1 MIRMALSPGSRLG
14 PYEILSPLGAGG
26 MGEVYRARDARL
38 GCEVA
43 IKVQPPSI
51 GADEETLAR
60 FGPRGEGD
68 HERVSSGARSD
79 IEFGSMLPAGVTP
92 GVLSQPP
99 RGARREE
106 VMIGRALEKRIVVGV
121 LLAGLL
127 AAAAPAG
134 DAATAATAAVKAPPV
149 DSLEIVVV
157 VDNFYDCFQKEEKCA
172 KRLTLAAADSFEGI
186 RVQGEMG
193 LAYFITATV
202 AGKKHTLLMDFG
214 LSPEVYENNLRHLK
228 LDISGAEALVLSHGH
243 EDHYAGLPVALKQ
256 VHGPFYVGG
265 PDAFLHR
272 FFVTPAKTVD
282 MGTLD
287 RAAIEK
293 AGSKV
298 VFVPEPAVIAGVA
311 LASGEIARVTDYEK
325 VPPPMKMEKNGT
337 LVQDP
342 LTHEQA
348 LIFNVAGKGLVV
360 ITSCAHSGVVNTVEH
375 ARKITGESR
384 VLAVLGGMHLTSA
397 SDETIDK
404 TVAALQAIKPTFVAP
419 MHCTGN
425 RALMKLAALMP
436 DAYVHPS
443 VGTRYVFEAARN

>member
-1 MIRMALSPGSRLG
+1 MIDSIS
-14 PYEILSPLGAGG
+14 
-26 MGEVYRARDARL
+26 
-38 GCEVA
+38 
-43 IKVQPPSI
+43 VQ
-51 GADEETLAR
+51 
-60 FGPRGEGD
+60 
-68 HERVSSGARSD
+68 
-79 IEFGSMLPAGVTP
+79 
-92 GVLSQPP
+92 
-99 RGARREE
+99 
-106 VMIGRALEKRIVVGV
+106 RIVLRV
-121 LLAGLL
+121 LFAGLL
-127 AAAAPAG
+127 AAAVSARDP
-134 DAATAATAAVKAPPV
+134 ATAATTPVKAPPV
-149 DSLEIVVV
+149 ESLEIVVV

-193 LAYFITATV
+193 LAYFITATA
-202 AGKKHTLLMDFG
+202 AGKKHRLLMDFG
-214 LSPEVYENNLRHLK
+214 LSQEVYENNLRHLK
-228 LDISGAEALVLSHGH
+228 LEVSDVEALVLSHGH

-256 VHGPFYVGG
+256 VHGPLYVGG

-272 FFVTPAKTVD
+272 FFVTQAKTVD

-293 AGSKV
+293 TGSKV
-298 VFVPEPAVIAGVA
+298 VFAREPAVVAGVA
-311 LASGEIARVTDYEK
+311 LASGQIEHVTDYEK
-325 VPPPMKMEKNGT
+325 VPPPMKMEKDGA

-342 LTHEQA
+342 LTHELA
-348 LIFNVAGKGLVV
+348 LIFNVEGRGLVV
-360 ITSCAHSGVVNTVEH
+360 VTSCAHSGVINTVEY